1 MISQKSIQE
10 VLEKVDIVEVISD
23 FVNLKRSGVNYKGL
37 CPFHK
42 EKTPSFIVSP
52 SKQIFKCF
60 GCGEAGNAVSFLM
73 KHEYLTYPE
82 AIRWIAKKYNIELE
96 EIEETEENKKE
107 QEERETILSFNMF
120 AQKYYTHNL
129 FFEDEGKSV
138 GLSYF
143 RARGFTDEIIN
154 KFQLGYA
161 FDNREAFTQYALKK
175 GYNLDFLSK
184 TGLTIVKDDKYFD
197 RFWNRVMFPI
207 HSLSGQ
213 IIGFAGRTLSNEKS
227 VAKYLNSPETEV
239 FQKRKILYGFYFAK
253 KSILKNNKC
262 YLVEGYTDV
271 LAFHQAGIENTVAA
285 LGTALTEEH
294 VNLIHRFT
302 NNLTLIFDGDD
313 AGIKAAFKSIDIV
326 LKEDLNL
333 KLVVLPKGEDPD
345 SFSKE
350 LAPVDLKE
358 FIENNEQDFISF
370 KAKFLLAEADKDPYK
385 RIEAIRNI
393 AQSLAI
399 ITDPIKKELFL
410 KQAAEIF
417 KISTSSLLSEVN
429 RFSNKIVREHSK
441 TKFKEQIQ
449 SRQTPI
455 LPSTIETIAIAEEK
469 ELIYYFIKYGNRIY
483 REIEEDGNIISET
496 VAEFLIKE
504 LTNEKLEFKN
514 LFYKEVYEDIRKR
527 LFEGKEIN
535 IRYFQTHPDQRF
547 QELVNEILANEY
559 QPSRIWERRGAP
571 VLLPHEHFREFT
583 LNALLSYKLRV
594 VDDEIKRLSE
604 EADKIPADSL
614 EKKEIED
621 RIKRL
626 DEIQKQLI
634 EKQATLFGE
643 KRIILPN
650 IKI

>member
-455 LPSTIETIAIAEEK
+455 LPSTIDTTAEERN
-469 ELIYYFIKYGNRIY
+469 LIYCLIKYGDKIY
-483 REIEEDGNIISET
+483 RVEKDGKIIT
-496 VAEFLIKE
+496 VAEFLK
-504 LTNEKLEFKN
+504 NEKLKFKN
-514 LFYKEVYEDIRKR
+514 SFYKEVYEDIRKR
-527 LFEGKEIN
+527 LDEGKKVN

-559 QPSRIWERRGAP
+559 KPSRIWERLGAP
-571 VLLPHEHFREFT
+571 VLSPDEHFREIT